1 MFSRMAWKTNGLFSQ
16 VPRVD
21 WGPVRSTRPSLAA
34 LILLGGC
41 ALYEPQGGPTA
52 GVLPDAARAETQRF
66 YSLASAYIDWNY
78 SIHPVWATSDGIHDY
93 DGQLG
98 LWSKEAIDGQIQ
110 ALGRYQRR
118 LLAFDPADLEPDA
131 GYDYD
136 VLKLQIA
143 SALLDLNGVR
153 AWETNPNFYQNIISS
168 GLYSLAALAF
178 DTPERRMGVAAE
190 RLRHVPGMLAWA
202 RENLVHPPKIFTE
215 VAIEEFGGTHSF
227 LKEALAQAFAAAKD
241 DVVRARFC
249 ESQKRALEAIEK
261 FIDWM
266 RQDLLP
272 QSTGTFALGPELFH
286 RKVALD
292 EGIEVPNEELLKRGY
307 DLLRSTQAQLASMAG
322 GKPIQALL
330 RETSRDHPTAETLIS
345 DAQSLLDQLKGWAS
359 TVVTFPDDAACRVQA
374 TPVFRRALTFASMET
389 PGPFE
394 KVARD
399 AYYSVTPV
407 EPTWSAERKEQHLS
421 FFNKHALTL
430 ISVHEAYPGHYVQF
444 LGLQRTESKVR
455 KVFGCSSF
463 SEGWAHYCEQLYVE
477 RHPDAPPALRL
488 QQLQLALVR
497 ICRYIAGIEMHT
509 KGMTIDQATELF
521 IKEGYMERAGAERE
535 ARRGASDPTYLVYT
549 LGKQEILKL
558 RDEYFRRTGAG
569 LKAFHDELLRVGYPP
584 LPIAR
589 RILFQ
594 ER

>member
-1 MFSRMAWKTNGLFSQ
+1 VLDKTNGLFCAVRKVS
-16 VPRVD
+16 
-21 WGPVRSTRPSLAA
+21 WGPVRRSCLNVAAA
-34 LILLGGC
+34 LVTLGGC
-41 ALYEPQGGPTA
+41 AYYAPDGGPTA
-52 GVLPDAARAETQRF
+52 GVLPDAAQAETQRF
-66 YSLASAYIDWNY
+66 HSLASAYIDWNY
-78 SIHPVWATSDGIHDY
+78 SVHPVWATGDGLHDY

-98 LWSKEAIDGQIQ
+98 LWSKDAIEAQIQ

-118 LLAFDPADLEPDA
+118 LLAFDPADLDLDA
-131 GYDYD
+131 GYDYE

-143 SALLDLNGVR
+143 SALLDLNSVR
-153 AWETNPNFYQNIISS
+153 GWEKNPNFYRNLISS
-168 GLYSLAALAF
+168 GLYSLAALNF
-178 DTPERRMGVAAE
+178 DTPERRMAVAAE
-190 RLRHVPGMLAWA
+190 RLRHVPRLLTWA

-227 LKEALAQAFAAAKD
+227 LKEGLTQAFVAAKD
-241 DVVRARFC
+241 DVARARFV
-249 ESQKRALEAIEK
+249 EGQKLALEAIEK

-266 RQDLLP
+266 RKDLLP
-272 QSTGTFALGPELFH
+272 ASTGSYALGPEVF
-286 RKVALD
+286 RQKVALD
-292 EGIEVPNEELLKRGY
+292 EGIDLPNEELLKRGY
-307 DLLRSTQAQLASMAG
+307 DLLRSTQGQLKSLAG
-322 GKPIQALL
+322 DKPVKVLL
-330 RETSRDHPTAETLIS
+330 RETSRDHPTAETLVS
-345 DAQSLLDQLKGWAS
+345 DAQALLDQLKAWAA
-359 TVVTFPDDAACRVQA
+359 TVVTFPADAACRVQE
-374 TPVFRRALTFASMET
+374 TPEFRRSLTFASMET

-407 EPTWSAERKEQHLS
+407 EPTWTAERKEQHLS
-421 FFNKHALTL
+421 FFNRHALTL
-430 ISVHEAYPGHYVQF
+430 ISVHEAYPGHYIQF

-477 RHPDAPPALRL
+477 RQPEAPPALRAH
-488 QQLQLALVR
+488 QLQLALVR

-509 KGMTIDQATELF
+509 KDMTVEQATEIF
-521 IKEGYMERAGAERE
+521 VNEGYMERAGAERE

-558 RDEYFRRTGAG
+558 RDEYFQRTGG
-569 LKAFHDELLRVGYPP
+569 SLKAFHDDLLRVGYPP

-589 RILFQ
+589 KILFS